1 MNKLAFVMSSILT
14 MLGVMLFA
22 WTEIAKAVI
31 PMVLMQVITSFS
43 SRYSTSII
51 DYMPDISG
59 IRTVAVVIIL
69 AGAILSAVFYSL
81 EKKK

>member
-1 MNKLAFVMSSILT
+1 MSSILT